1 MVWGCAKLTRR
12 KLLDHTAYDGVN
24 SYTELFSVKQT
35 PYHFG
40 KRSGGSLK
48 SYPDYQLAQQLGI
61 YTELKTEASIAY
73 TCNPSTGELDVGGVP
88 RTAGSL
94 ATKGDPVPNQGP
106 PKWLRRQR
114 RPP

>member
-1 MVWGCAKLTRR
+1 MVWGCAKLTRW

-24 SYTELFSVKQT
+24 SYPELFSVKQT

-73 TCNPSTGELDVGGVP
+73 TCNPALGRRTQEGCHELQAAWLQRETLYP
-88 RTAGSL
+88 
-94 ATKGDPVPNQGP
+94 TKGH
-106 PKWLRRQR
+106 
-114 RPP
+114 